1 MELIQMMSEDAL
13 NYAVMAVVIATAAFL
28 QGVGGVGFAMLAAPI
43 AVFLVP
49 DMVPGSLLV
58 LGGSVSF
65 LAALRERHEIVVP
78 VVSWA
83 LVGRT
88 VGTILAAV
96 GMTQLPGEW
105 LGVLFGGFILMAV
118 ILSASGLK
126 VRASAM
132 NVCGLGVVSGMMGT
146 LTSVG
151 APAIAIAMQS
161 LTPTQLRP
169 SLGSTLFIGSILS
182 IGSLALAGLFTWKD
196 LLLGLALWPCMFL
209 GFQLSGRARHAVSA
223 KNIRL
228 FLLWFCG
235 ISSLILIAKSVVFW
249 LT

>member
-1 MELIQMMSEDAL
+1 MELIQMMGDGIV
-13 NYAVMAVVIATAAFL
+13 NYAVMAVVIVTAAFL
-28 QGVGGVGFAMLAAPI
+28 QGVGGVGFAMLAAPV
-43 AVFLVP
+43 AVLLAP
-49 DMVPGSLLV
+49 EMVPGSLLV

-88 VGTILAAV
+88 IGTGLAAV
-96 GMTQLPGEW
+96 GMTQLPNEW
-105 LGVLFGGFILMAV
+105 LGLLFGGFIFMAV

-126 VRASAM
+126 VRASAA

-151 APAIAIAMQS
+151 APAVAIAMQS
-161 LTPTQLRP
+161 LKPVQLRP

-196 LLLGLALWPCMFL
+196 LVLGLVLWPFMFL
-209 GFQLSGRARHAVSA
+209 GFHLSGRARHAVSP
-223 KNIRL
+223 KNVRL

-235 ISSLILIAKSVVFW
+235 ISSLILIAKSLISW

>member
-1 MELIQMMSEDAL
+1 MELMQMMGEDVI
-13 NYAVMAVVIATAAFL
+13 NYALMAVVIATAAFL

-43 AVFLVP
+43 AVILAP
-49 DMVPGSLLV
+49 EMVPGCLLV

-65 LAALRERHEIVVP
+65 LAAIRERHEIVIP

-88 VGTILAAV
+88 IGTVLAAV
-96 GMTQLPGEW
+96 GMTQLSKEW
-105 LGVLFGGFILMAV
+105 LGLWFGGFIFIAV
-118 ILSASGLK
+118 LLSASGIK
-126 VRASAM
+126 VRANAV
-132 NVCGLGVVSGMMGT
+132 NVCGLGVASGMMGT

-161 LTPTQLRP
+161 LKPVQLRP
-169 SLGSTLFIGSILS
+169 SLGSTLFVGSILS
-182 IGSLALAGLFTWKD
+182 IISLALAGLFTWKD
-196 LLLGLALWPCMFL
+196 LLLGLVLWPFMFL
-209 GFQLSGRARHAVSA
+209 GFYLSGRARHVVSP
-223 KNIRL
+223 KNVRL

-235 ISSLILIAKSVVFW
+235 ISSVMLIAKSLIAW